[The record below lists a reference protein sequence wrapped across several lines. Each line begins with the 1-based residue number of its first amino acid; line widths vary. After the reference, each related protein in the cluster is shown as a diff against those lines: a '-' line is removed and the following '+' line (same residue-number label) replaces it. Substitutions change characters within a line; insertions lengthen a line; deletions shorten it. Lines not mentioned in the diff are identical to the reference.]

1 MSDEEL
7 IDYTD
12 PDIIARQNIAPNAGC
27 NIDGKFYDVR
37 NLVHLA
43 SSQADRIKA
52 LTAERDQHWD
62 SFVHWRKEADDRSEQ
77 LNAARQD
84 AKEAEA
90 YAEELEQERDEAI
103 RRRDAWR
110 AKAEG
115 YDAVRMALREKVGA
129 PWPPNLS
136 RALWAGIAADEKKRA
151 DDAEAKLAE
160 FRHALLW
167 CGGSADFKEGGVARE
182 GWLKVCAPLLK
193 GESHDPL

>member
-1 MSDEEL
+1 MTDEEL
-7 IDYTD
+7 I
-12 PDIIARQNIAPNAGC
+12 ARLRSMHWCVTTKANGVGVSDKAVAPEA
-27 NIDGKFYDVR
+27 
-37 NLVHLA
+37 
-43 SSQADRIKA
+43 ADRIEELSK
-52 LTAERDQHWD
+52 ERDQHWD

-103 RRRDAWR
+103 RRRDAWK

-115 YDAVRMALREKVGA
+115 YDAVRKALREKVGA

-151 DDAEAKLAE
+151 DDAEAKLE
-160 FRHALLW
+160 ELRQALLW
-167 CGGSADFKEGGVARE
+167 CSGSADFNEGGVARK
-182 GWLKVCAPLLK
+182 GWLKVCAPLLE
-193 GESHDPL
+193 GESHE